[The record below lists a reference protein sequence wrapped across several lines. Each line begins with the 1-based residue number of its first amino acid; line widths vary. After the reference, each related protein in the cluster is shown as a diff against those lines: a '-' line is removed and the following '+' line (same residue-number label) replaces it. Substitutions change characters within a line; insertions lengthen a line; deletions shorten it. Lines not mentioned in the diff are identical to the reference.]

1 MEDNEDSNTA
11 NHTII
16 VPDTQVET
24 VTPDQDKKKK
34 KSRSKSNITAAAHK
48 HKLSQ
53 NETGAVPKGSHTKY
67 CIPHYKYNGVETAAA
82 AAELLRWGMCIL

>member
-53 NETGAVPKGSHTKY
+53 NGTGAVPKGSHTKY
-67 CIPHYKYNGVETAAA
+67 CIPHCKYNGVETAAA
-82 AAELLRWGMCIL
+82 ELLR